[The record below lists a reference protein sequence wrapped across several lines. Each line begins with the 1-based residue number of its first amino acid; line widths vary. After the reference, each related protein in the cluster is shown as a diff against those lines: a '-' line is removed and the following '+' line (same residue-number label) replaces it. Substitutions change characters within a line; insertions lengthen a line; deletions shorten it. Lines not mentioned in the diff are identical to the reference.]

1 MGFKVAGIKLK
12 FPIYVIEKG
21 NSAASDPSL
30 AVDNEVSSFLTVCG
44 VFIAGSYIMQKVS
57 EWMERKKMQWWK
69 SNTLLTLVKKHEDTL
84 LLIKEKSDHN

>member
-1 MGFKVAGIKLK
+1 MMGFKVAGIKLK

-21 NSAASDPSL
+21 NSAASYPSL
-30 AVDNEVSSFLTVCG
+30 AIDNEVSAFLTVCG

-69 SNTLLTLVKKHEDTL
+69 
-84 LLIKEKSDHN
+84 